1 MPRCY
6 MVKKALCN
14 KYITSVAR
22 GFESWGRGRSTP
34 SPTTVLP
41 IPPVEGCIASPVV
54 QECRNTQPKDTTTS
68 VATPANAE
76 CSAKEQPSDVDNAIV
91 GTTAPMAASSSVITT
106 TAATDY
112 STATQMVTTQ
122 METAVVIACT
132 ATSLTTLSPA
142 ETIVSPGE
150 ETTTT
155 TVMSLP
161 SMVVRT
167 APERIE
173 ESTMSIATL
182 HHLPPTKEP
191 SPPSSTPTSYHL
203 EDTPEHLRMPESRIR
218 LVASSCG
225 IPLSGHVTPM
235 FKDRSAAETEAA
247 HDLLELSRSL
257 PPLPPPSVA
266 IGPQSVIEAPASDVQ
281 EMTVYQPAE
290 QPIYQVNTIDLA
302 GSAIYSHQQQP
313 PAAGIIYESNATIVP
328 STGSV
333 FIPLS
338 PVQEI
343 LLTYNASTIP
353 CTSVVAQQ
361 PSHHEPSS
369 QQQEQQEQSHHHQQE
384 QSLQHQQ
391 EPSLQHQQEQS
402 LQHQQEQSLQHQQE
416 QSLQHQQEPSLQ
428 CQQEQSLQHQQE
440 QPLQHQQQSL
450 PQQQQIETTPPLTPS
465 TSECSSDIENSNPN
479 SQPMQRDK
487 EVQTITEQTEG
498 MKPVTYTYDT
508 LLVSDGRSKNK
519 KASAA
524 QKNQET
530 ETVEAP
536 ETSKTGRYVCCECG
550 KQYATSSNLSRHKQT
565 HRSIDSQS
573 AKKCI
578 HCGKAYVSMPALAMH
593 VLTHKLTHS
602 CGVCGKMF
610 SRPWL
615 LQGHLRSHTGEKPY
629 GCAHCG
635 KAFADRSN
643 LRAHMQTHSA
653 DKNYECRKC
662 HKSFALKSYLN
673 KHLESACQRDN
684 DESSNDAPE

>member
-34 SPTTVLP
+34 SPTTVP
-41 IPPVEGCIASPVV
+41 ISPVQRCIAPPVA
-54 QECRNTQPKDTTTS
+54 QECPNTQPKDTTAITTS
-68 VATPANAE
+68 AVADADP
-76 CSAKEQPSDVDNAIV
+76 SKEQPSNAD
-91 GTTAPMAASSSVITT
+91 TTVATAVPSSVIMMNPAMDHSMT
-106 TAATDY
+106 
-112 STATQMVTTQ
+112 MR
-122 METAVVIACT
+122 METVVIACT
-132 ATSLTTLSPA
+132 TTASLTTLSST
-142 ETIVSPGE
+142 ETIVSSVK

-155 TVMSLP
+155 TVTSLP
-161 SMVVRT
+161 SSSMRT
-167 APERIE
+167 TPERRDE
-173 ESTMSIATL
+173 ATTSVATL
-182 HHLPPTKEP
+182 HHPPSTEKS
-191 SPPSSTPTSYHL
+191 SPPSSTSTSYHL
-203 EDTPEHLRMPESRIR
+203 QDTPEHSRTHDRIQS
-218 LVASSCG
+218 VITSCDMSMSGQVSS
-225 IPLSGHVTPM
+225 M

-290 QPIYQVNTIDLA
+290 QPIYQVNTIELT
-302 GSAIYSHQQQP
+302 SSNIYNHHQQQP
-313 PAAGIIYESNATIVP
+313 QPTATGIIYESAIVP
-328 STGSV
+328 SSGSV
-333 FIPLS
+333 FIPLA

-343 LLTYNASTIP
+343 LLTYSTSTIP
-353 CTSVVAQQ
+353 CTPIIA
-361 PSHHEPSS
+361 
-369 QQQEQQEQSHHHQQE
+369 QQQEQQEPQQE
-384 QSLQHQQ
+384 Q
-391 EPSLQHQQEQS
+391 
-402 LQHQQEQSLQHQQE
+402 
-416 QSLQHQQEPSLQ
+416 
-428 CQQEQSLQHQQE
+428 
-440 QPLQHQQQSL
+440 QQQSL
-450 PQQQQIETTPPLTPS
+450 LQQQQQQQSLLQQQQQQQQQQSLLQQQIETTPPLTPP

-479 SQPMQRDK
+479 SQPTQKDK
-487 EVQTITEQTEG
+487 EVQTNTEPTDG
-498 MKPVTYTYDT
+498 LKPATYTYDT

-524 QKNQET
+524 QKNQDAEPI
-530 ETVEAP
+530 EAP

-565 HRSIDSQS
+565 HRSIDSHS

-653 DKNYECRKC
+653 DKNYECSKC

-673 KHLESACQRDN
+673 KHLESACQR
-684 DESSNDAPE
+684 ESDDPDTPP